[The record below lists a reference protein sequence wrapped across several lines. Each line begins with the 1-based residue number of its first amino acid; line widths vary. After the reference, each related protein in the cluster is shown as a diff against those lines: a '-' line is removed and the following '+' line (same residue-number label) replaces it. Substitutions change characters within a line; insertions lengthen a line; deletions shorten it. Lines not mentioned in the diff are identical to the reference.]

1 LYAIA
6 DADSAVVGG
15 KRQLKGRRVSRRGSP
30 VLGCVGGSEIKTR
43 RRFGWADGGGFGD
56 EEEANAATV
65 QSAIKMASACVC
77 VCVCTVQSKSA
88 NSAFSK
94 AATLPHRR

>member
-1 LYAIA
+1 M
-6 DADSAVVGG
+6 
-15 KRQLKGRRVSRRGSP
+15 SRRGSP

-77 VCVCTVQSKSA
+77 VCVCVCASA
-88 NSAFSK
+88 CVRSNQRAPIRLFLK
-94 AATLPHRR
+94 RQRCHIVDKEQPLH